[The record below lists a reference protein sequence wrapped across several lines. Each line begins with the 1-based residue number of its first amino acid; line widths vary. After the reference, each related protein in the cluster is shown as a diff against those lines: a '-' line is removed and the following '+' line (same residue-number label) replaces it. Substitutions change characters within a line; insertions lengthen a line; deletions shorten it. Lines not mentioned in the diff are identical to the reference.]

1 MRKEIKCPIDGLTY
15 NKETKC
21 PNYSCNNCPGNK
33 PSKTKQNILAT
44 PANFSKAYLQ
54 YLTGETTLKMPDG
67 KTLPPIFTLT
77 NNYHLYKTNSNNK
90 EAYKTVIEA
99 GISEVLKYLSKDIK
113 KKLNKIDSDVKNR
126 ILIALSDL
134 TDTTIMQYKGLRKIA
149 KKCTSE
155 REKHLE
161 AVNIVLNLPILKPQ
175 EHQVLSQLKSTLED
189 LSKPVEYTPFFD
201 LNLHTMQNF
210 SEGRNYFSEE
220 YWLNHDLYL
229 VTHKN
234 IKPPPNTTKPYLFFK
249 NALQEVILQLLIK
262 GGQKKEEAID
272 STVALINDY
281 LKSYLSGKFQ
291 AIKITRKTVENL
303 PKLS

>member
-21 PNYSCNNCPGNK
+21 PNYSCNNCPDK

-54 YLTGETTLKMPDG
+54 YLTGETILKMPDG
-67 KTLPPIFTLT
+67 KPLPPIFTLT

-134 TDTTIMQYKGLRKIA
+134 TNATIMQHKGLRKIA
-149 KKCTSE
+149 KKCNSE

-161 AVNIVLNLPILKPQ
+161 AVNIVLNLPILTPQ
-175 EHQVLSQLKSTLED
+175 EHQVLSQLKSTLKD

-201 LNLHTMQNF
+201 LILHTIETF
-210 SEGRNYFSEE
+210 PEGRNYFSEE
-220 YWLNHDLYL
+220 NLHNHDLYL

-234 IKPPPNTTKPYLFFK
+234 IKLRPTKPYQFFK
-249 NALQEVILQLLIK
+249 DALQEVIRQLFIK

-272 STVALINDY
+272 STVALIEDY
-281 LKSYLSGKFQ
+281 LKSYRSGKFQ